1 MTMTPMTMT
10 PMTMTMTTATPAIR
24 VHSLDDARAACAA
37 AAGLGLPVRL
47 VGAPAGAAHGGALWF
62 RELVARAAA
71 EFPSAVPTAV
81 LDCADRAGDA
91 QGALAAGIAVIL
103 FTGPAA
109 VAARLAEIAGR
120 TGAAVLTERPAALD
134 LRGARDPVAA
144 CREHLAKGSPGRRS
158 AG

>member
-1 MTMTPMTMT
+1 
-10 PMTMTMTTATPAIR
+10 MTTTTPAIR

-37 AAGLGLPVRL
+37 AADLGVPVRL
-47 VGAPAGAAHGGALWF
+47 VSAPAGAAHGGALWF

-71 EFPSAVPTAV
+71 EWPSVGLTAV

-91 QGALAAGIAVIL
+91 QGALAAGIKAIL
-103 FTGPAA
+103 FTGPAP
-109 VAARLAEIAGR
+109 VAATLTSIAERMGS
-120 TGAAVLTERPAALD
+120 TVLTEPPAALD

-144 CREHLAKGSPGRRS
+144 CRQHLAKGSPGQTS